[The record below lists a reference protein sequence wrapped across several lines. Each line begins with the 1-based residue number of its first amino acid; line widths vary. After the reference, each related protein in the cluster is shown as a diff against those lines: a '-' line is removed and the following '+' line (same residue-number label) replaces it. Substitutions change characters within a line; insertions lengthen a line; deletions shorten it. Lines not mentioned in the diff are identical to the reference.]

1 MTIRP
6 STPADMADVAR
17 IFAHYVT
24 TSTATFELTPP
35 TAEAWTEKLAAIAGA
50 GWPFLVVTDDDVT
63 GDAPEVVVGFAY
75 VSAWRP
81 RPAYDQTVE
90 DTIYLAPDAVGR
102 GLGARLLARLLDDAA
117 AAGAREV
124 VAVIADAD
132 SPASLALHRRAGFTE
147 AGRLERVGHKFDR
160 WLGTTLLQ
168 RSLAPVPPSSGQTL
182 AFP

>member
-6 STPADMADVAR
+6 AAPADMPGVAR

-50 GWPFLVVTDDDVT
+50 GWPFLVVTDD
-63 GDAPEVVVGFAY
+63 GAPSDGVPSAPPEAVVGFSY

-132 SPASLALHRRAGFTE
+132 STASLALHRRAGFTE

-168 RSLAPVPPSSGQTL
+168 RSVR
-182 AFP
+182 